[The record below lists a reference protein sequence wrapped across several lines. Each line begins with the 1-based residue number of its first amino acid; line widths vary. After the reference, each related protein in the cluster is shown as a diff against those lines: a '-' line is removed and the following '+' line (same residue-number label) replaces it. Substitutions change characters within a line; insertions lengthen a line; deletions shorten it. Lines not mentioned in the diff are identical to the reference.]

1 MKKILVFIISFF
13 ICVSAYCDEQILPNS
28 TLNASIGSGTP
39 LYQHLWGM
47 SQGSWNATEENR
59 QIYMPTGGAIKEL
72 RVSYGATVA
81 NPNTLIFT
89 VRVNGSATSLTCTVT
104 GGGSTCA
111 DTSNSATVAAGDLV
125 VIEKATSGTVTNSL
139 VRFSVLFD
147 GSTSAESVFA
157 GVTEDDLNATTTE
170 YNAFYGRVAWGISE
184 TSRKTMISTGGTI
197 KKLYVSLTGTADT
210 AKSYVFTVYKNGSST
225 SLTCTV
231 SGASDT
237 TCSDTSNS
245 FSVAA
250 GDYITI
256 QSAPS
261 GTPTVRD
268 AKWSVVFQATTAGE
282 FVIPTIYTPSSNSA
296 VTYWSHGGTSGG
308 TSTSNNSRTSIYS
321 GFTQKNQYVLLDTA
335 PGGSGSWVFS
345 NENGTGSNVI
355 ISSDST
361 TGNATGDVTWSDS
374 ESAELTTTP
383 TSTPTISTVYLAIT
397 GYNAPTVSTGR
408 RRISYVE

>member
-1 MKKILVFIISFF
+1 MKKIFVFIISFF

-28 TLNASIGSGTP
+28 TLNSLIGSGTP
-39 LYQHLWGM
+39 SYQNPWGM
-47 SQGSWNATEENR
+47 SSSGWHATEGDR

-72 RVSYGATVA
+72 RVFYGATVA
-81 NPNTLIFT
+81 NPNTLTFT
-89 VRVNGSATSLTCTVT
+89 VRVNGSATSLTCTIT
-104 GGGSTCA
+104 GGASTCS
-111 DTSNSATVAAGDLV
+111 DTSDSATVAAGDLV

-139 VRFSVLFD
+139 ARFSVLFD

-170 YNAFYGRVAWGISE
+170 YNAFYGRVAWGSSE

-197 KKLYVSLTGTADT
+197 KKLYISLTGTAG
-210 AKSYVFTVYKNGSST
+210 ASKSYAFTVYKNGSST

-268 AKWSVVFQATTAGE
+268 AKWSVVFEATTAGE
-282 FVIPTIYTPSSNSA
+282 FVIPTIYTPNSNSA
-296 VTYWSHGGTSGG
+296 VTYWAHGGTGG
-308 TSTSNNSRTSIYS
+308 STSTSGNSRQPTYS
-321 GFTQKNQYVLLDTA
+321 GFTQKNQYVLLDTD

-345 NENGTGSNVI
+345 NENGTGSNVT
-355 ISSDST
+355 ISSGST

-374 ESAELTTTP
+374 GSAELTTTP
-383 TSTPTISTVYLAIT
+383 SSTPTSSVVYIGIT
-397 GYNAPTVSTGR
+397 GYNAPTVSSAR